1 MYGNLPYAGGVA
13 SKDKRIEVRVTS
25 AQRELI
31 ERAAVLQGRTL
42 SDFTADTLTERAEEV
57 IRRDR
62 EQRVDD
68 KAFAAFSAALDAPAR
83 SIDGLAE
90 LFRRPSVFI
99 D

>member
-1 MYGNLPYAGGVA
+1 LGDVVT
-13 SKDKRIEVRVTS
+13 KDRRIEVRVTG

-62 EQRVDD
+62 ELRVDEE
-68 KAFAAFSAALDAPAR
+68 AFAAFSTALDAPAQ

-90 LFRRPSVFI
+90 LFRHPSVFI